1 MRAGEEMT
9 APDGSVGRILICDA
23 WNTDIID
30 ELSPS
35 LTDTLVHKRRFSGF
49 FETDL
54 DDIMKGM
61 GVRRLVFTGCKTS
74 VCVGCTVKD
83 AMFRD

>member
-54 DDIMKGM
+54 DDIMKGW
-61 GVRRLVFTGCKTS
+61 GYDAWCSPVARR
-74 VCVGCTVKD
+74 VCALG
-83 AMFRD
+83 AR